1 MFIGIVQYPRLGK
14 IRLQHR
20 IRYVSE
26 ITSVFSLRRLI
37 RLIFG
42 YVSFYVIFLVSYI
55 IPT

>member
-42 YVSFYVIFLVSYI
+42 YVNLYVIFLVSYI